1 MSTSK
6 KILMLTHEFPPYPGG
21 VGRYCWSLAAAAARA
36 GHSVTVLAPAHAK
49 HRSDHYRDP
58 PGVKVVH
65 FTGDLFHFR
74 ELAAVEQLVT
84 DTVRSDSWDVVHAAD
99 WPMIAAARRLT
110 QAPGQRV
117 ASLHGSDI
125 LLFRHSLR
133 ARITGSARALHHFD
147 TLVCNSAYTASL
159 LRAGFPDSGSV
170 QVAPLGVD
178 AQWFDEP
185 ATEAIAAFRKR
196 IGWSEGE
203 RIVLTV
209 ARLDERKGHL
219 ATLASLARL
228 PEQQRKALKYV
239 CVGRAV
245 EAAYQSRIVATAAS
259 LGVPTVLTGTLPDA
273 ELLAAYRAAS
283 VLALCGQDIP
293 QKVEGF
299 GLVLLEGAAQGLPAV
314 VTNVHA
320 LPEVVVNG
328 FTGWVCEGNDPSR
341 LATALSIALAG
352 STSSEMREACVTHAR
367 QFTWDRCADLTY
379 RGRLAAV
386 A

>member
-1 MSTSK
+1 MNTSK

-36 GHSVTVLAPAHAK
+36 GHSVTVLAPAHAN

-74 ELAAVEQLVT
+74 ELSAIEQLVT
-84 DTVRSDSWDVVHAAD
+84 DTVRSDAWDVIHAAD

-110 QAPGQRV
+110 QAPGRRV
-117 ASLHGSDI
+117 ASLHGSDV

-133 ARITGSARALHHFD
+133 ARIAGASKALHHFD

-159 LRAGFPDSGSV
+159 LRAGFPNVGNV
-170 QVAPLGVD
+170 HVAPLGVD

-185 ATEAIAAFRKR
+185 PREAVEAYQRR
-196 IGWSEGE
+196 IGWNADE
-203 RIVLTV
+203 RVVLTV

-219 ATLASLARL
+219 ATLAALARL
-228 PEQQRKALKYV
+228 PESERKTLKYV

-245 EAAYQSRIVATAAS
+245 DKAYEARIVATAAS
-259 LGVPTVLTGTLPDA
+259 LGVATVLTGTLPDQ
-273 ELLAAYRAAS
+273 ELLAAYRTAS
-283 VLALCGQDIP
+283 VLALCGQNIP

-341 LATALSIALAG
+341 LSTALSVALAG
-352 STSSEMREACVTHAR
+352 STSNEMREACGAHAR
-367 QFTWDRCADLTY
+367 QFTGDRCADRTY
-379 RGRLAAV
+379 RGRAA